1 MFCGAKEVFPYLL
14 VRRHCYSPFGKESC
28 KMDLRGSS
36 CRLGTCSLLELWVSV
51 SLHTKQQNSG
61 LIKLYLQ
68 GFFCICVCTCV
79 YMCVHVCASVHLHVE
94 AGILRNVI
102 CLLKMGSQ
110 PVRLGWTLSPRICL
124 SFPSSNSGTT
134 STTCTPYPAFPCF
147 EGQIQVLS
155 HFPMELSLWPPE
167 SFDFSRITVVYLII

>member
-1 MFCGAKEVFPYLL
+1 MAHAFQPNTLEVE
-14 VRRHCYSPFGKESC
+14 V
-28 KMDLRGSS
+28 D
-36 CRLGTCSLLELWVSV
+36 LWVLSQPR
-51 SLHTKQQNSG
+51 LHRETLSQKHKQQKQSHRHYQQQT
-61 LIKLYLQ
+61 KW
-68 GFFCICVCTCV
+68 CTCV
-79 YMCVHVCASVHLHVE
+79 YMCVHVCACVHLHVE